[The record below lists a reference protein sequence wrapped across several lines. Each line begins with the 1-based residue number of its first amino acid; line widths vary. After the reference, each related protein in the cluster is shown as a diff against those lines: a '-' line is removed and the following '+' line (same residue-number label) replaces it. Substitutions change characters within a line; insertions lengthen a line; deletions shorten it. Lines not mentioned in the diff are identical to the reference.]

1 MRREKC
7 ELRVLSWNVQRVSV
21 GLSMLVQQISE
32 VEEWDAIL
40 LQELSFNDE
49 SLSLEELEASLGGH
63 KLVTNAECPWD
74 TAIVIHCRWMGFI
87 RWFSSSPHAV
97 WVGVRAEEEF
107 TFCSAHLPSWVSDEC
122 FEQSVEEV
130 LETGRSNASGS
141 IFLGIDANC
150 NIDDSG
156 DQRGVLVREL
166 CAGHDLL
173 PLFQRYWTLAWQSP
187 TGSMWKKKV
196 DFFFTNQSSAKIE
209 IAENLHSRSDH
220 KPLRLSR
227 PHAQGVMLEFER
239 KKKSLAG
246 WSPQTSSQRH
256 ELYSALRKHV
266 SLGASV
272 GEIQHALE
280 TVMGDVS
287 AAWECCTPGP
297 LTETERRFV
306 DARSRLKELT
316 ASTMLQGFI
325 RSSLGK
331 LSPQESLVLHMV
343 QRQKRLVNEL
353 RGKVA
358 NERKLE
364 SLRTLGGKSVNK
376 RLPAGLRNSE
386 GLLVEDQSRWGE
398 MIHEHFGGKFR
409 RDNVQRPEA
418 TRALWK
424 SRVRWAQRHGQKPEE
439 LSFEEFVEVLSLVK
453 PNVATGRDNVPG
465 TILRFLPE
473 SVQNQLYRAI
483 VDRLSG
489 REDAHVHSWAEFD
502 ICLVPKKGDI
512 TKLSNWR
519 PISLV
524 PTLYKVYEMC
534 LWKVLDKELKPLP
547 RQLVGFRPGLQC
559 LDIVSFLVESLRK
572 ADEWGEKL
580 FVVSMDVATA
590 FDSVSAQ
597 VLGDVL
603 LERGAT
609 ITTVAAAVR
618 ENLDLSARPCMG
630 YTKSPPFRLEVGM
643 RQGGPRTPSGWNQ
656 VMAVLIEELLLLW
669 ANKEPSVSWA
679 PEWKPFEILVWA
691 DNIFLVSSSIID
703 IVQKTQDIEHVF
715 GKKDLCFNQKSL
727 EILPSKSAEENVARV
742 WLNEKMEF
750 SWVRSWWYL
759 AVIWMVQVQR
769 RHKFRGV

>member
-1 MRREKC
+1 
-7 ELRVLSWNVQRVSV
+7 
-21 GLSMLVQQISE
+21 
-32 VEEWDAIL
+32 
-40 LQELSFNDE
+40 
-49 SLSLEELEASLGGH
+49 
-63 KLVTNAECPWD
+63 
-74 TAIVIHCRWMGFI
+74 
-87 RWFSSSPHAV
+87 
-97 WVGVRAEEEF
+97 
-107 TFCSAHLPSWVSDEC
+107 
-122 FEQSVEEV
+122 
-130 LETGRSNASGS
+130 
-141 IFLGIDANC
+141 
-150 NIDDSG
+150 
-156 DQRGVLVREL
+156 
-166 CAGHDLL
+166 
-173 PLFQRYWTLAWQSP
+173 
-187 TGSMWKKKV
+187 
-196 DFFFTNQSSAKIE
+196 
-209 IAENLHSRSDH
+209 
-220 KPLRLSR
+220 
-227 PHAQGVMLEFER
+227 
-239 KKKSLAG
+239 
-246 WSPQTSSQRH
+246 
-256 ELYSALRKHV
+256 
-266 SLGASV
+266 
-272 GEIQHALE
+272 
-280 TVMGDVS
+280 
-287 AAWECCTPGP
+287 
-297 LTETERRFV
+297 
-306 DARSRLKELT
+306 
-316 ASTMLQGFI
+316 MLQGFI
-325 RSSLGK
+325 RSNLGK

-386 GLLVEDQSRWGE
+386 GLLVKDQSRWGE
-398 MIHEHFGGKFR
+398 MIHEHFGRKFR

-502 ICLVPKKGDI
+502 ICLVPKEGDI

-590 FDSVSAQ
+590 FDSVSVQ

-603 LERGAT
+603 LERGGT

-727 EILPSKSAEENVARV
+727 EILPSKSAEENLARV

-750 SWVRSWWYL
+750 SWVSELVVLGCHLDGSGSTETQVQGRSEQGRKMFGRTRSLLSCSKISEGERLKMFYSTVVPCVLWGSGCWIPSTKIQQLLSIQETRWLRCMLGGRKSQDVAWMDWFRTTKRVAHALRNRLNLPSLWHRALAAVYGWAGHVARKDNSHPGHVAILWRSERWWEIMKCAGTGSRDHSWRHRRRNWVRCFEHGLARILGANWWEVANLDRGKWKEGKYKFVCDAVRRWGGPKPLWKKAFVDRL
-759 AVIWMVQVQR
+759 AVNR
-769 RHKFRGV
+769 C

>member
-49 SLSLEELEASLGGH
+49 SWSLEELEASFGGH

-74 TAIVIHCRWMGFI
+74 TAIVIHRRWMGFI
-87 RWFSSSPHAV
+87 CWFSSSPHAV

-107 TFCSAHLPSWVSDEC
+107 TFCSAHLPSWVSDDC

-166 CAGHDLL
+166 CAGRDLL

-227 PHAQGVMLEFER
+227 PHAQGIMLEFER

-256 ELYSALRKHV
+256 ELFSALRKHV
-266 SLGASV
+266 SLGAWV

-287 AAWECCTPGP
+287 AAWDCGTPGP

-325 RSSLGK
+325 S
-331 LSPQESLVLHMV
+331 
-343 QRQKRLVNEL
+343 
-353 RGKVA
+353 
-358 NERKLE
+358 
-364 SLRTLGGKSVNK
+364 
-376 RLPAGLRNSE
+376 
-386 GLLVEDQSRWGE
+386 
-398 MIHEHFGGKFR
+398 
-409 RDNVQRPEA
+409 
-418 TRALWK
+418 
-424 SRVRWAQRHGQKPEE
+424 
-439 LSFEEFVEVLSLVK
+439 
-453 PNVATGRDNVPG
+453 
-465 TILRFLPE
+465 
-473 SVQNQLYRAI
+473 
-483 VDRLSG
+483 
-489 REDAHVHSWAEFD
+489 
-502 ICLVPKKGDI
+502 
-512 TKLSNWR
+512 
-519 PISLV
+519 
-524 PTLYKVYEMC
+524 
-534 LWKVLDKELKPLP
+534 LKPWS
-547 RQLVGFRPGLQC
+547 
-559 LDIVSFLVESLRK
+559 IVASGIIGPPHGAETEASGERIERESRK
-572 ADEWGEKL
+572 RKEAG
-580 FVVSMDVATA
+580 VVA
-590 FDSVSAQ
+590 
-597 VLGDVL
+597 
-603 LERGAT
+603 
-609 ITTVAAAVR
+609 
-618 ENLDLSARPCMG
+618 
-630 YTKSPPFRLEVGM
+630 Y
-643 RQGGPRTPSGWNQ
+643 SGWKKCEQ
-656 VMAVLIEELLLLW
+656 A
-669 ANKEPSVSWA
+669 
-679 PEWKPFEILVWA
+679 
-691 DNIFLVSSSIID
+691 SSCRS
-703 IVQKTQDIEHVF
+703 Q
-715 GKKDLCFNQKSL
+715 
-727 EILPSKSAEENVARV
+727 
-742 WLNEKMEF
+742 EF
-750 SWVRSWWYL
+750 
-759 AVIWMVQVQR
+759 
-769 RHKFRGV
+769 